1 MRDNYGQGPGLGSW
15 LRHSDFEVKVP
26 AASQG
31 VLTADGLAAPLNE
44 AAGVAQCFR
53 QVVAAARRDHDLSSR
68 RAGGAAIDH
77 VDHDAMQLGDA

>member
-15 LRHSDFEVKVP
+15 LRHADFEVKVP

-44 AAGVAQCFR
+44 AAGVAQCLRF
-53 QVVAAARRDHDLSSR
+53 VVKAVGRDQDYSSR
-68 RAGGAAIDH
+68 RARKAQPLI
-77 VDHDAMQLGDA
+77 MSTMT